1 MSDYRRLISYL
12 YSYNNGV
19 KSKNVGFAKTE
30 RKGGVVKLW
39 INMKGAFAPEEN
51 FRVNFFVRRDNLI
64 AGIDM
69 GECVI
74 HGGVGQFYTARRED
88 SLRVS
93 FDELCGLYIMGDSRG
108 KIFASQWDDRGFSVE
123 RIVLLNGLQEE
134 NRHQEPENVRSV
146 ETAQKEGDAGQNE
159 LPVWQR
165 PIKEVYISG
174 AVEAGH
180 NDRVL
185 QERVV
190 QGQVLQMPESQ
201 SAKSQKPEPRKT
213 EQQTVELQK
222 TEPWKTEPQTVESQK
237 PEQQISESQRPESQ
251 KCEQQKSEIQ
261 KSEIHTPKLQEQQ
274 LQGQLHASEEAAA
287 AYKVENDN
295 VMLSGTRDRD
305 MFFDGKEPVL
315 AFSEDEIYD
324 CVDIDLAELARLPE
338 EARGLMNN
346 SFVNHGYFN
355 FHHLLLGKKDGNVL
369 VVGVPGVYNRR
380 EKLTAN
386 MLGFEKFKFSMRP
399 DVKMNHFGY
408 WYREYPMPKY

>member
-74 HGGVGQFYTARRED
+74 HGGAGQFYTARRED
-88 SLRVS
+88 SLKVS
-93 FDELCGLYIMGDSRG
+93 FDELCGLYIMGNSRG
-108 KIFASQWDDRGFSVE
+108 KIFASQWDDREFSVE
-123 RIVLLNGLQEE
+123 RIVLLNELQEE
-134 NRHQEPENVRSV
+134 NRHQEPENVQSV

-174 AVEAGH
+174 AVEAE
-180 NDRVL
+180 NK
-185 QERVV
+185 ERVV
-190 QGQVLQMPESQ
+190 QEQAVQKPGVRTAESQ
-201 SAKSQKPEPRKT
+201 KAEPQKLEPQTTELQKPEPQKL
-213 EQQTVELQK
+213 EPQTAELQK
-222 TEPWKTEPQTVESQK
+222 PEPQK
-237 PEQQISESQRPESQ
+237 PEPQISEWQ
-251 KCEQQKSEIQ
+251 KAEV
-261 KSEIHTPKLQEQQ
+261 HMPKMQEQQ

-295 VMLSGTRDRD
+295 GMLSGTRDRD
-305 MFFDGKEPVL
+305 MLFDGKEPVL

-324 CVDIDLAELARLPE
+324 CVDIDLAELARLPK

-380 EKLTAN
+380 EKMTAN

-408 WYREYPMPKY
+408 WYREYPMQKY